1 MQPLQLGPVD
11 RLILE
16 LRDPKDRELTRLE
29 ARWLSRQADRA
40 EVALFDMR
48 DKVTVEAIGRELVII
63 ADQGKM
69 DPVALGYMIASRLAE
84 RAGIVLED
92 LKVGYA
98 DGQIVL
104 VGKPRVF
111 RD

>member
-48 DKVTVEAIGRELVII
+48 DKVTVEALGRELVII
-63 ADQGKM
+63 GGRGM
-69 DPVALGYMIASRLAE
+69 DPAAFGYLVAARLAE

-92 LKVGYA
+92 LKT
-98 DGQIVL
+98 GQAEGEVVL
-104 VGKPRVF
+104 IGKPRVF
-111 RD
+111 QD